1 METLKQIREDLSEY
15 NKNFGQKY
23 DDINENIKEKI
34 AYIIQNLEE
43 VKNSIKYFFSKFFT
57 NFCFLAKKT

>member
-15 NKNFGQKY
+15 NKNIGQKY

-43 VKNSIKYFFSKFFT
+43 AKNSIKYFF
-57 NFCFLAKKT
+57 FLF